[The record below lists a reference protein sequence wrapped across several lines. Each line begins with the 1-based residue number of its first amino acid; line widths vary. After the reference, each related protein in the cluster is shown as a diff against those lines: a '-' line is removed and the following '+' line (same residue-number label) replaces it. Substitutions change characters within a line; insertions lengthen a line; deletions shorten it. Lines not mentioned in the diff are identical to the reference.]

1 MGLRYVRGLSAGDAE
16 RILAARRERL
26 FVSIDDLARR
36 ARLPLD
42 TLIALAEAGALE
54 ALEDDRRQALW
65 TVHGLSREERPEQL
79 ALPLPACEPRP
90 ALAALSDFETISW
103 DWRQSS
109 HSTRGHLLE
118 PLRADLSAQG
128 WPAAREV
135 QALPDGAR
143 VDYAG
148 IVICRQ
154 RPATAKDVTFMTL
167 EDETGFVNLVL
178 WARVYERFRI
188 EAKTLSFMGVS
199 GKIQSEEGVVH
210 LIVERI
216 WRPALQR
223 RPVRS
228 KSRDFH

>member
-1 MGLRYVRGLSAGDAE
+1 MASGCSPPARSGPSPPSATWP
-16 RILAARRERL
+16 AARACPWTP
-26 FVSIDDLARR
+26 SSPWPRR
-36 ARLPLD
+36 GRWIRWRTTA
-42 TLIALAEAGALE
+42 A
-54 ALEDDRRQALW
+54 
-65 TVHGLSREERPEQL
+65 RPEQL
-79 ALPLPACEPRP
+79 TLALPDRAPQP
-90 ALAALSDFETISW
+90 ALAALSEFETISW

-118 PLRADLSAQG
+118 PLRTDLRAQG
-128 WPAAREV
+128 WPTAQEV
-135 QALPDGAR
+135 QNLADGAR
-143 VDYAG
+143 TDYAG

-178 WARVYERFRI
+178 WAKVYERFRI

-210 LIVERI
+210 LIVDRI
-216 WRPALQR
+216 WRPRLKR